1 MSRKR
6 TAILISGRGSN
17 MAALIEAA
25 RDPDY
30 PAEIALVLS
39 NRPEAAGL
47 AAAKDAGI
55 AVAAVD
61 HKIHAGREDF
71 ERSMQALLEIHRI
84 ELVCMAGFMRL
95 VTPWFVG
102 QWQGRMMNIHPA
114 LLPAF
119 RGLDTHA
126 RALAQGVKIHGCTV
140 HFVVPAMDEG
150 PILAQ
155 AAVPVLDTD
164 TAESLGRR
172 VLAQEHRIYPAA
184 LARVARGGLH
194 VQGNRVFDPEAA
206 STVAPLIVPPATG
219 TTTDATQS

>member
-1 MSRKR
+1 MTRRR

-17 MAALIEAA
+17 MQALIDAA
-25 RDPDY
+25 RDPEY

-39 NRPEAAGL
+39 NRPEAVGL
-47 AAAKDAGI
+47 ATARAAGV

-61 HKIHAGREDF
+61 HKIHANREAF

-84 ELVCMAGFMRL
+84 ELICMAGFMRL
-95 VTPWFVG
+95 VTPWFIG
-102 QWQGRMMNIHPA
+102 QWAGRMINIHPA

-126 RALAQGVKIHGCTV
+126 RALADGVKIHGCTV

-164 TAESLGRR
+164 TPESLARR
-172 VLAQEHRIYPAA
+172 VLAQEHAIYPAA
-184 LARVARGGLH
+184 LARVAEGRLM
-194 VQGNRVFDPEAA
+194 VQGNRVYDDKAWNAA
-206 STVAPLIVPPATG
+206 PMVVPPL
-219 TTTDATQS
+219 

>member
-1 MSRKR
+1 MSRTR

-17 MAALIEAA
+17 MEALIAAA

-39 NRPEAAGL
+39 NRPDAAGL
-47 AAAKDAGI
+47 ATARAAGI

-61 HKIHAGREDF
+61 HKIYAGREDF
-71 ERSMQALLEIHRI
+71 ERSMQAMLEIHRI
-84 ELVCMAGFMRL
+84 ALICMAGFMRL
-95 VTPWFVG
+95 VTPWFIG
-102 QWQGRMMNIHPA
+102 QWQGRMLNVHPA

-126 RALAQGVKIHGCTV
+126 RALAEGVKIHGCTV

-155 AAVPVLDTD
+155 TAVPVLDTD

-172 VLAQEHRIYPAA
+172 VLAQEHLIYPAA
-184 LARVARGGLH
+184 LARVARGGLTI
-194 VQGNRVFDPEAA
+194 QGNRVYDAEPALDLA
-206 STVAPLIVPPATG
+206 SLTVPPLP
-219 TTTDATQS
+219 